1 MTIER
6 QCGEGAQGASALRK
20 LMFNISTMEELGE
33 VLSSRDHFRENIQ
46 TALLSLMGSVPV
58 AGGALLLNDR
68 RRGELVL
75 AAARGVEVE
84 PGLRIDLPAAAA
96 RALLQQRRPLGLG
109 AGVPGLAAWVRRTR
123 ALRALGLELL
133 APLRFKQE
141 LVGVVLLGS
150 KYSGEPYG
158 ADDHELIMI
167 MANYIA
173 IGVHNQELLRHLQSA
188 NTALRRKV
196 TENRRLYRNLES
208 IYGDTVR
215 ALGAA
220 IDAKDPYTRGHSDRV
235 ARIAVAIGRALGLPE
250 QEISALR
257 VASHLHDI
265 GKIAVDNSILL
276 KPGRLDPGEMTQ
288 IHRHPT
294 VSYDILSNI
303 AFPYPDVALIAR
315 HHHEWVDGSGYPDR
329 LGPGQLLPGMKV
341 ICLADAFD
349 AMTSDRPYRPALGL
363 AEAVGRIQDG
373 VSVQFDPR
381 VARAFLSV
389 LRGEVLGKAGE
400 VQLLAGLDQRFSPAA
415 VLGRIER
422 SLQDLGA
429 AGSCLADAVS
439 LDKNPRSH

>member
-1 MTIER
+1 VSP
-6 QCGEGAQGASALRK
+6 GADAGGTGIALRR
-20 LMFNISTMEELGE
+20 LMFSISTMEELGE
-33 VLSSRDHFRENIQ
+33 VLSSHNHFRENLQ
-46 TALLSLMGSVPV
+46 TALLSLMGAVPV
-58 AGGALLLNDR
+58 ARGALLIYDR
-68 RRGELVL
+68 RAGALTLSAVRGTDV
-75 AAARGVEVE
+75 
-84 PGLRIDLPAAAA
+84 
-96 RALLQQRRPLGLG
+96 
-109 AGVPGLAAWVRRTR
+109 VPGLLIELPAGTARTIWRRRRPIVVDEPPTGLASWLR
-123 ALRALGLELL
+123 RSTPLRALGAVIL
-133 APLRFKQE
+133 APLRFKEE
-141 LVGVVLLGS
+141 LVGVIALGE
-150 KYSGEPYG
+150 KYTGGPY
-158 ADDHELIMI
+158 AATDLELVMI

-173 IGVHNQELLRHLQSA
+173 IGMHNQELLHHLETA

-196 TENRRLYRNLES
+196 AENRRLYRNLET

-235 ARIAVAIGRALGLPE
+235 ARIAVAIARTLGLPE
-250 QEISALR
+250 QEINALR

-276 KPGRLDPGEMTQ
+276 KPGRLDETEMQQ

-329 LGPGQLLPGMKV
+329 LGPEKLLPGMKV

-363 AEAVGRIQDG
+363 IETIGRIHEG

-381 VARAFLSV
+381 VTRAFLDV
-389 LRGEVLGKAGE
+389 LYEEVRGGSGAKPQV
-400 VQLLAGLDQRFSPAA
+400 LAGLNRGYSPSA

-422 SLQDLGA
+422 IIAELGPIRH
-429 AGSCLADAVS
+429 G
-439 LDKNPRSH
+439 